1 MKAVDLL
8 ARARMAR
15 STGQICSQRIKI
27 IQDRS
32 REPCHSYN
40 QAAACTQHVDAAIGM
55 NRSIGDT
62 AARVFSSQFY
72 SAIGFGKSVPVA
84 FEQARNALML
94 EGIPESSTPVLYLR
108 EGVEADDLILVKPRE
123 KLRSAL

>member
-1 MKAVDLL
+1 MKAVDFL

-15 STGQICSQRIKI
+15 STGQICSQRI
-27 IQDRS
+27 
-32 REPCHSYN
+32 N